1 MLPGLIFKIKS
12 FGISDN
18 LLELIKNFLS
28 KRIQRVVLNVQTS
41 EWEKN
46 YAGVTQGS
54 ILGPMFFLI
63 YINDLTDGTSSIVKL
78 FADDTSLFSVA
89 QNKNNSAS
97 QLHND
102 LDKVDDWVYKWKI
115 SFNPD
120 PSKQAQEVIFSRKC
134 TIEDNSPI
142 YFNDIPVIQ
151 TTVQKH
157 IGMYL
162 DEKLGYNTHNKE
174 KRSKIYKGTA
184 LLLRNLSNKLPRQ
197 GLVTIYKAFI
207 RPHLDY
213 GDILYDKPNNET
225 FINKIEK
232 AQYDTVLEITG
243 AIRWTPREKLNLA
256 LNISNLGDDLG
267 NWLIFIKFS
276 LQDYLS
282 IYFN

>member
-1 MLPGLIFKIKS
+1 MI
-12 FGISDN
+12 
-18 LLELIKNFLS
+18 
-28 KRIQRVVLNVQTS
+28 
-41 EWEKN
+41 
-46 YAGVTQGS
+46 
-54 ILGPMFFLI
+54 GP
-63 YINDLTDGTSSIVKL
+63 INGK
-78 FADDTSLFSVA
+78 
-89 QNKNNSAS
+89 
-97 QLHND
+97 
-102 LDKVDDWVYKWKI
+102 

-134 TIEDNSPI
+134 TIEDHSPI
-142 YFNDIPVIQ
+142 YFNDIPVTQ

-174 KRSKIYKGTA
+174 KLSKIYKGIA
-184 LLLRNLSNKLPRQ
+184 LLFRNLSNKLPRQ
-197 GLVTIYKAFI
+197 GLVTIYKAFT

-213 GDILYDKPNNET
+213 GDIVYDKPNTET

-232 AQYDTVLEITG
+232 AQFDTALEIAG
-243 AIRWTPREKLNLA
+243 AIRWTSREKLNLA

-282 IYFN
+282 I